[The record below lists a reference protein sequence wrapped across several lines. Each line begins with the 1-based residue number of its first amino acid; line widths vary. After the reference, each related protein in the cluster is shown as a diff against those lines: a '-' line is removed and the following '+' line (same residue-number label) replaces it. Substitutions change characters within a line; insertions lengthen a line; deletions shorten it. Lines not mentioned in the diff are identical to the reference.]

1 MDAHF
6 VQLIQRGKTLSYL
19 FRHDKSYASD
29 EHGWR
34 EVNDLVANHGFTVEE
49 LREIVANNNKQRYEF
64 SENTTRIRARQGQSL
79 REIHHETGH
88 PERQAIKHIIY
99 GKPNNIFLV

>member
-6 VQLIQRGKTLSYL
+6 VQLIQRGKNLSYL
-19 FRHDKSYASD
+19 LLHDKAYAFN

-34 EVNDLVANHGFTVEE
+34 DVSDLVANHGFTMEE
-49 LREIVANNNKQRYEF
+49 LREIVSTNNKQRYEF
-64 SENTTRIRARQGQSL
+64 SENMMRIRARQGQSL

-88 PERQAIKHIIY
+88 PERQAIKHIKIS
-99 GKPNNIFLV
+99 KV